1 VSLTPE
7 LEKEIARVDSLW
19 SGCRAR
25 YAALGP
31 WLFGEFSIADCMFA
45 PVASRFATYG
55 VALSESATQYQ
66 RQVLNHDRMKL
77 WIAQGQAETEVVE
90 ADEAG

>member
-1 VSLTPE
+1 MTPE

-19 SGCRAR
+19 SVCRAK

-31 WLFGEFSIADCMFA
+31 WMFGEFSIADCMFA

-55 VALSESATQYQ
+55 VALSESAAKYQ
-66 RQVLNHDRMKL
+66 QQVLNHDKMKL
-77 WIAQGQAETEVVE
+77 WIAHGQAETEVVE
-90 ADEAG
+90 ADEAGQ